1 MPIPFDDLTE
11 PNPHGAVAWL
21 RFVEEAD
28 GKGIRAALFQTS
40 AHGEPLA
47 FCFTRMDARDPSLGQ
62 SVNGRLTALPALA
75 KSLFRATAISPA
87 LLLGLAD
94 EMPARMFAD
103 DLQVK
108 LPSCLVRPIDSIAYN
123 GPESIGSRNRNS
135 QRLLWATEQ
144 PGRASDAHRVLDD
157 LMEGDDPFDPF
168 DRVTECMS
176 EAFEYQQVRSLVNV
190 SGLAT
195 VVSLFPPAERTQHT
209 ATSLMRTQQ
218 VIRESNP
225 TSSSPREPSDPR
237 LAERLWAILAAPQ
250 QRSPSGRDIQL
261 KWPGELMPFQEDGVR
276 ALLDMDRL
284 LLADDMGLGKTIQAV
299 AAMRILRARR
309 EIDSCLVVAP
319 ATVLDQWRREIT
331 KWAPELS
338 AIIIRGPAADRS
350 WQWAAEKDVTLVSY
364 DTLRSDFGHRAQSPV
379 RSRAWD
385 IVVAD
390 EAQRIKNRND
400 TSNALKGLRRVRSW
414 ALTGTPIEN
423 HEEELASILEFVDHD
438 AKSPPKRYNQG
449 PELLKRHREL
459 QLRRKKSDVLEDL
472 PPKQVTKLTIGLHPS
487 QRASYDKA
495 ELDGIIYLKSLG
507 AEVSI
512 VHVLELIVRLKQICN
527 ADPKTGESSKMDDI
541 KDRIVQ
547 LSAQGHKALVF
558 SQYTSDTSGV
568 AAAARHLREFNPL
581 TLTGDMPQHQRTAAI
596 DRFKT
601 RDEHKVLVLSL
612 RAGGLGLN
620 LQEASYVFHLDRWWN
635 PAIERQAEDRSHRIG
650 QTVKVNAIKYSCS
663 GTIEE
668 RIDQILERKQDL
680 FDQLIDD
687 VSLDLSTQLSREE
700 LFGLFGLDR

>member
-1 MPIPFDDLTE
+1 MPIPFEDSTE
-11 PNPHGAVAWL
+11 PNPHKAIAWL
-21 RFVEEAD
+21 RVVEEID
-28 GKGIRAALFQTS
+28 GEGIRAALFQTS
-40 AHGEPLA
+40 AQGEPLA

-62 SVNGRLTALPALA
+62 SMNGRLTALPTLA
-75 KSLFRATAISPA
+75 KSLFRATNISPE
-87 LLLGLAD
+87 LVLGLAD
-94 EMPARMFAD
+94 EMPPRVFTH

-108 LPSCLVRPIDSIAYN
+108 LPFCLVRHINSISYA
-123 GPESIGSRNRNS
+123 GSEPLDSRNGNS
-135 QRLLWATEQ
+135 QRLLWVTGQ
-144 PGRASDAHRVLDD
+144 PVRTSNAHRVLDD
-157 LMEGDDPFDPF
+157 LMEHDDPFEPF
-168 DRVTECMS
+168 DRVAKCMA
-176 EAFEYQQVRSLVNV
+176 EAFEYQHVRSLANV
-190 SGLAT
+190 PGLTT
-195 VVSLFPPAERTQHT
+195 VISLSLPVKRTRLTDIPP
-209 ATSLMRTQQ
+209 LRTQQ
-218 VIRESNP
+218 VIRDSKPLPNP
-225 TSSSPREPSDPR
+225 KEQSDSR
-237 LAERLWAILAAPQ
+237 LAERLWTILAAPQ
-250 QRSPSGRDIQL
+250 RRSPSLEDIQL
-261 KWPGELMPFQEDGVR
+261 KWPGELMPFQEDGVH
-276 ALLDMDRL
+276 ALLDMEQL

-299 AAMRILRARR
+299 AAIRILRTRR
-309 EIDSCLVVAP
+309 EIESCLVVAP
-319 ATVLDQWRREIT
+319 ASVLDQWRREIT

-338 AIIIRGPAADRS
+338 AIIIRGSAADRS
-350 WQWAAEKDVTLVSY
+350 WQWSAKRDVTLVSY
-364 DTLRSDFGHRAQSPV
+364 DTLRSDFGHNSQSPV
-379 RSRAWD
+379 MRTWD

-400 TSNALKGLRRVRSW
+400 TSNALKGLRRARSW

-438 AKSPPKRYNQG
+438 AKSPPKRYHPG

-459 QLRRKKSDVLEDL
+459 QLRRKKGDVLDDL
-472 PPKQVTKLTIGLHPS
+472 PPKQVTKLTIDLNPR

-495 ELDGIIYLKSLG
+495 EQDGIIYLKSLG

-527 ADPKTGESSKMDDI
+527 ADPKTGESSKLNDI
-541 KDRIVQ
+541 SDRIQQ
-547 LSAQGHKALVF
+547 LSSQGHKALVF

-568 AAAARHLREFNPL
+568 AAAARYLREFNPL
-581 TLTGDMPQHQRTAAI
+581 TLTGDMPHHQRTAVI

-601 RDEHKVLVLSL
+601 RDEHKVLILSL

-650 QTVKVNAIKYSCS
+650 QTVKVNVIKYSCT